1 MARFVKSL
9 ETYLERKAQWFTTV
23 MWLMNL
29 IRSSVSL
36 LINLKGNSFLCLG
49 KTKSTEH
56 WSGDDFTRKN
66 PRNGLQVQIVL
77 TLWSLLHRKKLRF
90 MGSYGVKSVKIKSS
104 LWSVRFELTKNNSVR
119 SLNLQQIRSKQSF
132 VQTPKINSTFSNL
145 KMYSSQ

>member
-1 MARFVKSL
+1 ML
-9 ETYLERKAQWFTTV
+9 
-23 MWLMNL
+23 WLMNR

-36 LINLKGNSFLCLG
+36 LINLKGNSCLSLD

-66 PRNGLQVQIVL
+66 LRNGLQVQIVL

-104 LWSVRFELTKNNSVR
+104 LWCVRFELTKNNSVR
-119 SLNLQQIRSKQSF
+119 NLNLQQIRSTQSF

-145 KMYSSQ
+145 KMYSSQLLILMKEVFLK